1 MGAFRAYYGDLSR
14 RGGGDMKVGLVVHRG
29 RPEAAAVAERLRA
42 GAASR
47 NVELVDGISAGLDLI
62 IAIGGDGTML
72 SALAAAI
79 DEGIGVVGINVGVVG
94 YLADVEPDQV
104 EQALDRLV
112 AGEYTVEE
120 RLTVAASWEGSAAT
134 AVNDVVLEKI
144 ESQHSVRLEFDLDG
158 ERLVTYRADG
168 VIVATPTGSTAYA
181 FSAGG
186 PLVPS
191 GVEALVVAPVAAH
204 NLFSRP
210 LVVSADSTLRFVVR
224 GHRPVRVNV
233 DGREEVVL
241 ESGAWMEI
249 GRGARTAQLVRVFGH
264 GFAATIRSKFGF
276 EK

>member
-1 MGAFRAYYGDLSR
+1 
-14 RGGGDMKVGLVVHRG
+14 MKAGLVVHRD
-29 RPEAAAVAERLRA
+29 RPQAAAIVERLRA
-42 GAASR
+42 EAMAR
-47 NVELVDGISAGLDLI
+47 DIDLVDGVSAGLDLVV
-62 IAIGGDGTML
+62 AIGGDGTML
-72 SALAAAI
+72 SALAAAM
-79 DEGIGVVGINVGVVG
+79 DEGIGVIGVNVGVVG
-94 YLADVEPDQV
+94 YLADVEPDRL
-104 EQALDRLV
+104 EEALDRLV
-112 AGEYTVEE
+112 AGEYTIEE
-120 RLTVAASWEGSAAT
+120 RLTVAASWEGAAAT
-134 AVNDVVLEKI
+134 AVNDIVLEKI

-224 GHRPVRVNV
+224 GHRPARVNV
-233 DGREEVVL
+233 DGREAAVL
-241 ESGAWMEI
+241 EPGEWIEM

-264 GFAATIRSKFGF
+264 GFATTVRSKFGF